1 MSPHF
6 PFSAVVGQEQLKLA
20 LILNAIDR
28 KIGGVL
34 ISGSRGIA
42 KSTLAR
48 GLADLPAI
56 GSKHFVTL
64 PLGAT
69 EEQLIGSLSLEKA
82 LQNQQIEFKAGLLA
96 KADNGV
102 LYVDE
107 VNLLPDHLVD
117 QLLDVAASG
126 VNHIERDG
134 ISHQHT
140 ARFVLIG
147 TMNPEEGELRPQL
160 LDRFA
165 LCVELQEK
173 LSTEERVLA
182 VQRRI
187 QFDNDPAVMT
197 QAFNHA
203 QSELNQKI
211 LSAQEQLSNVVL
223 CTETQLMIAELCAE
237 AGCEGLRADIAMQ
250 RAAKAY
256 AAWLG
261 ETEVTASHI
270 EVIADFVL
278 CHRRH
283 NETSTSSSM
292 QSPSSQSIPPQPPL
306 GGFQE
311 NSEQHSDSANNDD
324 WGEMPPESLTAGAT
338 RKLTP
343 FNDKK
348 KSLTTD
354 TAKSGRH
361 LEFAQ
366 HGRKHSTQTKQS
378 RIHWP
383 ATLTRQALQSYD
395 PLQPVFAQHHHQSKM
410 LNLVV
415 LDISGSSLHA
425 QGVNNALGA
434 VEWLYHQSYLQRHQ
448 FGLIRFGNDQAE
460 WAIKPQQPGQ
470 TFKPHLANLHAGGGT
485 PLAAALELVSRV
497 YQQTQRNKKT
507 PELRIYIMTDGI
519 SRHPTPNIQW
529 QCPVQVIDIERTPI
543 RLGKA
548 KQLAERLHAEYLHI
562 DQLAIE

>member
-1 MSPHF
+1 MSPQF

-48 GLADLPAI
+48 GLADLAVI
-56 GSKHFVTL
+56 GNEHFVTL
-64 PLGAT
+64 PLGAS

-82 LQNQQIEFKAGLLA
+82 LQDKQVEFKAGLLA

-134 ISHQHT
+134 ISHQHA

-165 LCVELQEK
+165 FCVELNEQ

-182 VQRRI
+182 VQRRL
-187 QFDNDPAVMT
+187 QFDDSPAAMT
-197 QAFNHA
+197 DTFQAS
-203 QSELNQKI
+203 QQELSQKI
-211 LSAQEQLSNVVL
+211 LSAQQLINRVFLS
-223 CTETQLMIAELCAE
+223 TEIQLTIAEQCAM
-237 AGCEGLRADIAMQ
+237 AGCEGLRADIALQ

-261 ETEVTASHI
+261 ETDVNAAHVDVVAE
-270 EVIADFVL
+270 FVL

-283 NETSTSSSM
+283 DEAPSSSAA
-292 QSPSSQSIPPQPPL
+292 QPPSSQSPPSQPHSGEDKESREQQNTPLNQNDWGEIPPQPI
-306 GGFQE
+306 
-311 NSEQHSDSANNDD
+311 
-324 WGEMPPESLTAGAT
+324 TAGAA

-343 FNDKK
+343 FIDKK
-348 KSLTTD
+348 K
-354 TAKSGRH
+354 
-361 LEFAQ
+361 
-366 HGRKHSTQTKQS
+366 
-378 RIHWP
+378 
-383 ATLTRQALQSYD
+383 
-395 PLQPVFAQHHHQSKM
+395 
-410 LNLVV
+410 
-415 LDISGSSLHA
+415 
-425 QGVNNALGA
+425 
-434 VEWLYHQSYLQRHQ
+434 
-448 FGLIRFGNDQAE
+448 
-460 WAIKPQQPGQ
+460 
-470 TFKPHLANLHAGGGT
+470 
-485 PLAAALELVSRV
+485 
-497 YQQTQRNKKT
+497 
-507 PELRIYIMTDGI
+507 LR
-519 SRHPTPNIQW
+519 
-529 QCPVQVIDIERTPI
+529 
-543 RLGKA
+543 
-548 KQLAERLHAEYLHI
+548 
-562 DQLAIE
+562 